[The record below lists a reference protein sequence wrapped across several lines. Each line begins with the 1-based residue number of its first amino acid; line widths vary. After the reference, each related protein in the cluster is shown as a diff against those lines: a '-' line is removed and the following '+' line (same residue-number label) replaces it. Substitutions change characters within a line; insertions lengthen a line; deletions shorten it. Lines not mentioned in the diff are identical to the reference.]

1 MCQLFAWSSKNPR
14 SGRSVP
20 LAGFRARGGATA
32 DNPDGWGVAWR
43 VGGAFLLER
52 EPLPGCDSAQFDR
65 VIDALHSDLAIAHVR
80 KARFPPVNTLA
91 NTHPFVHDCCGR
103 HWAFAHNG
111 MVPDIVA
118 LEAANEGR
126 VCRPDGQ
133 TDSESAF
140 CHLMSHV
147 TGHYPMPGAAAD
159 WLDVLGVVSERIA
172 GLGKFN
178 FLLSDGEHLIAYG
191 HDRLHFLESTDG
203 SGETV
208 LIATEPLGDDA
219 GWTPFESG
227 ELRIY
232 RAGARVARI
241 STSPPAARGGLA
253 PGSMN
258 HG

>member
-1 MCQLFAWSSKNPR
+1 MAE
-14 SGRSVP
+14 
-20 LAGFRARGGATA
+20 FRARGGATA

-43 VGGAFLLER
+43 VGDAFVLKR
-52 EPLPGCDSAQFDR
+52 EPLPGCDSAQFQHL
-65 VIDALHSDLAIAHVR
+65 IDTLHADLIVAHVR
-80 KARFPPVNTLA
+80 KARFPPINTLN

-111 MVPDIVA
+111 MVPDMVA
-118 LEAANEGR
+118 LEAANDGR

-147 TGHYPMPGAAAD
+147 TGHYPTPGADAD

-172 GLGKFN
+172 GHGKFN

-191 HDRLHFLESTDG
+191 HDRLHFLESTDDKG
-203 SGETV
+203 NTV
-208 LIATEPLGDDA
+208 LIATEPLGGDV
-219 GWTPFESG
+219 GWTPFEAG

-232 RAGARVARI
+232 RAGALVARL
-241 STSPPAARGGLA
+241 STSPPPARTG
-253 PGSMN
+253 PGPTRLEA
-258 HG
+258 

>member
-1 MCQLFAWSSKNPR
+1 MCQLFGCSSKVSR
-14 SGRSVP
+14 SGRQLP
-20 LAGFRARGGATA
+20 LAEFRARGGETA

-43 VGGAFLLER
+43 VGDAFLLER
-52 EPLPGCDSAQFDR
+52 EPLPGFDSAQFDR
-65 VIDALHSDLAIAHVR
+65 VIDALHSDLVVPHVR
-80 KARFPPVNTLA
+80 KARFPPINTLN
-91 NTHPFVHDCCGR
+91 NTHPFVHDCCDR
-103 HWAFAHNG
+103 HWTFAHNG

-147 TGHYPMPGAAAD
+147 TGHYAMPNAEAD
-159 WLDVLGVVSERIA
+159 WLDVQRAVREQIA

-191 HDRLHFLESTDG
+191 HDRLHFLESTEEG
-203 SGETV
+203 SATA

-219 GWTPFESG
+219 GWTPFEAG

-232 RAGARVARI
+232 RAGARVARM
-241 STSPPAARGGLA
+241 STSPRPARTGLG
-253 PGSMN
+253 PTKVN
-258 HG
+258 RE